1 MVQSL
6 SLGTGVLAGGVSM
19 DLELASG
26 TGASVR
32 ADASAHH
39 RVCSCP
45 PTTERASSHTSV
57 LSRSCIRVCS
67 TQHCNLLEGW
77 SLLWR
82 RLSSPIRWDALLSR
96 REIIDLPGASSR
108 SRWQP
113 ARRVCGQHPQLPPL
127 PSARAVPME
136 WRCHQEAA
144 PGQRTLASAPG
155 GVCPAALARL
165 EPQNTPACLHAARA
179 PPAPGDEPVATC
191 RHFATHR
198 VRDPVSRTTCAVSF
212 RLSSA
217 AGSQCSRFH
226 SWASHDPIVRHP
238 SSLCRLARRSFG
250 LISS

>member
-1 MVQSL
+1 MVSQWL
-6 SLGTGVLAGGVSM
+6 WNLR
-19 DLELASG
+19 LELGHQLEPAPLRITEAG
-26 TGASVR
+26 
-32 ADASAHH
+32 
-39 RVCSCP
+39 SCP
-45 PTTERASSHTSV
+45 PAAERASSHTPA
-57 LSRSCIRVCS
+57 LSRSRIRVCS
-67 TQHCNLLEGW
+67 TQHWNLLEGW

-113 ARRVCGQHPQLPPL
+113 TRRVCGQHPQLPPL
-127 PSARAVPME
+127 PSTRAVPME

-179 PPAPGDEPVATC
+179 PPAPGDEPVVTG
-191 RHFATHR
+191 RRFATHR
-198 VRDPVSRTTCAVSF
+198 RRDPLSRPTRA
-212 RLSSA
+212 LSSRLARA

-226 SWASHDPIVRHP
+226 RWASHDPAVRRP
-238 SSLCRLARRSFG
+238 SSLCRLARVGDGLTRS
-250 LISS
+250 